1 MSIPGALGRCSMQVL
16 KKMPGKAL
24 CEHQT
29 ARLDF
34 LNPKEKEICS
44 FPPGIE
50 ADQ

>member
-1 MSIPGALGRCSMQVL
+1 MQYASV
-16 KKMPGKAL
+16 KKMPSKAL
-24 CEHQT
+24 FEYQT

-34 LNPKEKEICS
+34 LNPKEKEIYS